1 MVSNSSLREEP
12 LQAGG
17 SEERQVLTYEEAL
30 VLVGTGRV
38 QRRMLLLCGLANA
51 SDAVELLC
59 VSLVLPAVGPDGA
72 SLRLSVP
79 QLASL
84 SAALFWGAMV
94 GTLVWGALS
103 DAIGRRK
110 SLSLAMA
117 VAGSFGLLSAT
128 AGSFGTLV
136 LCRTLAGIGV
146 GGSIPVVYAWLSEW
160 LTTEARG
167 RYMVL
172 LASSWMVG
180 SICTALAGLAVVPRH
195 PVNGWRWFLALA
207 ALPSAVCC
215 VWAHMTAPESPRW
228 LLSRGRSEEA
238 LALLRKAAADNGRE
252 GAIPVHA
259 TLSKPK
265 AGADAASGSLV
276 EMLKVQGKAIVSLFS
291 PPLRK
296 ISLPLCLVWFGI
308 SLGWYGTVLW
318 FPEYFKSRAAA
329 ANIAPP
335 GPPPAPG
342 APPPHLDASPF
353 TAQLAVAASNLPGNL
368 VSMWSVDAL
377 GRRMTLASS
386 LAAGALAALAFA
398 FMPANA
404 GQGGAL
410 AAACAFN
417 ALSVGAWN
425 ALECYSAELL
435 PTSVRASGLGVFSAA
450 GKFGSIAGQM
460 VNGAL
465 LPVAQ
470 WAPLLPG
477 VGTMLLAAVLV
488 MRMST
493 ETRGRAM
500 MDDVPNEST
509 RDAGGSDDGD
519 GAAGDDET
527 GVVRHASDVQDVEL
541 THLLSKHGDVD
552 RT

>member
-1 MVSNSSLREEP
+1 MVSTCSLREEALSAGDAEEP
-12 LQAGG
+12 QA
-17 SEERQVLTYEEAL
+17 LTYDEAL
-30 VLVGTGRV
+30 ALVGTGTV

-79 QLASL
+79 QLAGL

-94 GTLVWGALS
+94 GTLAWGVLS
-103 DAIGRRK
+103 DAIGRRR

-117 VAGSFGLLSAT
+117 VAAGFGLLSSA

-160 LTTEARG
+160 LSTEARG

-180 SICTALAGLAVVPRH
+180 SICTALAGLIVVPSH
-195 PVNGWRWFLALA
+195 PVNGWRWFLAIA
-207 ALPSAVCC
+207 AVPSAVCC
-215 VWAHMTAPESPRW
+215 VWAHMTAAESPRW
-228 LLSRGRSEEA
+228 LLSRGRGEEA
-238 LALLRKAAADNGRE
+238 MALLRKAAAENGRE
-252 GAIPVHA
+252 GAIPLHA
-259 TLSKPK
+259 TLSRPR
-265 AGADAASGSLV
+265 AGADPASGSMAD
-276 EMLKVQGKAIVSLFS
+276 MLKVQGKAIASLFS
-291 PPLRK
+291 HPLRK
-296 ISLPLCLVWFGI
+296 TSLPLCLVWFGI

-318 FPEYFKSRAAA
+318 FPEFFKSRAAA
-329 ANIAPP
+329 ASITPP

-342 APPPHLDASPF
+342 APPPHLDSSPF

-368 VSMWSVDAL
+368 VSMWSVDTL
-377 GRRMTLASS
+377 GRRLTLASS

-435 PTSVRASGLGVFSAA
+435 PTSVRASGLGVLSAA
-450 GKFGSIAGQM
+450 GKFGSIAGQTI
-460 VNGAL
+460 NGML

-477 VGTMLLAAVLV
+477 VGSMLLAAVLV

-493 ETRGRAM
+493 ETKGKAM
-500 MDDVPNEST
+500 MDDVLDES
-509 RDAGGSDDGD
+509 AHGGGGGSDDGGD
-519 GAAGDDET
+519 GAGDDER
-527 GVVRHASDVQDVEL
+527 GVVRHASDIEL
-541 THLLSKHGDVD
+541 THLLGKLGGSD